1 MSTRVGEATAT
12 SDGRSGETTANANVR
27 QSSRIAQARKRQ
39 FGQDV
44 TNTVGAAPRQVKAP
58 RKVSTAQAQ
67 AQASSSTQAASAT
80 SQGAT
85 SSGQSE
91 FNERRHKRFVKGLKP
106 VSTAE
111 TTTPAFTLETL
122 RATLTSAFS
131 PTSAE
136 TSLQAA
142 MLRAA
147 LTTAKEVRLERVN
160 VNWPVASGLAIP
172 RAASGILVV
181 LQWPR
186 RDNVLVRGVSVEELE
201 RADQPRCHDGD
212 WLTPM
217 RFRDEES
224 EEMCVT
230 GHVLAALVTSLLGSD
245 VSASASGGD
254 GPAAPIRWCDICDF
268 SLDDKQPEYT
278 RKRLTTPKLFARAAR
293 NGADALSLSLAR
305 GEVRSSLV
313 FVFGGVA
320 AKQTKSAILKRAREG
335 LCYVWEVSEASLAAY
350 QLAKDS
356 IVVSNASAIWFVSGV
371 NSGKTYVVVFG
382 PALQELR
389 PGSRAGWKDIG
400 TGILTTVHL
409 LLDLARR
416 CCWSPEAAAEAAKGM
431 RRALG
436 SICGKRSKELGVG
449 VHEQVDGVYI
459 HSVRGGENARDLGV
473 GAHERVDGVY
483 VNKVR
488 GGKLGGKRAKELG
501 VGAHKR
507 VDGVYVNAGRR
518 GENSRDLGV
527 GIHKQVD
534 GVYVNKVR
542 RGKLGGKLAKEL
554 GVGAHKR
561 VDGVYVNAGRRGKL
575 RRPLVDSVSA
585 KKHTTTK
592 LNKLDKDGPD
602 ALTQAEL
609 KQLEAKVT
617 SELIAWKRILER
629 KLTPRKF
636 TAETAREFVKVA
648 ADAADELRTNL
659 KGTPVLPFIV
669 KKLRSKYSVP
679 KSLSQDNICDAL
691 GCFNK
696 CKHFLHVLDE

>member
-488 GGKLGGKRAKELG
+488 GGELGGKLGGKRAKELG
-501 VGAHKR
+501 VGAHERVDGVYVHAVRGGGLGGTRSKELGVGIHER
-507 VDGVYVNAGRR
+507 VDGVYVNR
-518 GENSRDLGV
+518 V
-527 GIHKQVD
+527 C
-534 GVYVNKVR
+534 
-542 RGKLGGKLAKEL
+542 GGKI
-554 GVGAHKR
+554 
-561 VDGVYVNAGRRGKL
+561 RG
-575 RRPLVDSVSA
+575 PLVDSVSA

>member
-58 RKVSTAQAQ
+58 RKATASSTAQAQAQ
-67 AQASSSTQAASAT
+67 AQASSSTQAASAA
-80 SQGAT
+80 SRHAKFAT
-85 SSGQSE
+85 
-91 FNERRHKRFVKGLKP
+91 GLKP
-106 VSTAE
+106 VSAAE
-111 TTTPAFTLETL
+111 TTPAFTLETL

-147 LTTAKEVRLERVN
+147 LTTAKEVRLEQVN

-181 LQWPR
+181 CQWPR

-217 RFRDEES
+217 RFRVEERDEL
-224 EEMCVT
+224 CVT
-230 GHVLAALVTSLLGSD
+230 GHVLSALVTSLLGSD
-245 VSASASGGD
+245 VSASASASGGD

-268 SLDDKQPEYT
+268 SLDDTQQKYT
-278 RKRLTTPKLFARAAR
+278 GGRLTTPKLFARAAR

-320 AKQTKSAILKRAREG
+320 AKQTKTAILKRARRG
-335 LCYVWEVSEASLAAY
+335 FCYVWEVSEASLAAY

-356 IVVSNASAIWFVSGV
+356 IVVSNASAIWFVQGV
-371 NSGKTYVVVFG
+371 NGGKTYVVVFG

-389 PGSRAGWKDIG
+389 PGSRAEWKHIG
-400 TGILTTVHL
+400 TGIITTVHL

-416 CCWSPEAAAEAAKGM
+416 RCWSPEAAAEAAKGM

-436 SICGKRSKELGVG
+436 SICGKRAKELGVG

-459 HSVRGGENARDLGV
+459 HAVRGGENARDLGVGIHEQVDDVYIHSVRGGELGGKRAKELGV

-483 VNKVR
+483 VN
-488 GGKLGGKRAKELG
+488 
-501 VGAHKR
+501 R
-507 VDGVYVNAGRR
+507 VCG
-518 GENSRDLGV
+518 
-527 GIHKQVD
+527 
-534 GVYVNKVR
+534 
-542 RGKLGGKLAKEL
+542 
-554 GVGAHKR
+554 
-561 VDGVYVNAGRRGKL
+561 GKL
-575 RRPLVDSVSA
+575 RRPLVDSVNA
-585 KKHTTTK
+585 NKHT
-592 LNKLDKDGPD
+592 LNKLDKGGPD

-609 KQLEAKVT
+609 KQLEAEVT

-648 ADAADELRTNL
+648 ADAAAEFRNTQNL
-659 KGTPVLPFIV
+659 KGTHVLPFIA

-679 KSLSQDNICDAL
+679 LSSLSRDNICDAL

-696 CKHFLHVLDE
+696 YKHFLHVLDE

>member
-58 RKVSTAQAQ
+58 RKATASSTAQAQAQ
-67 AQASSSTQAASAT
+67 AQASSSTQAASAA
-80 SQGAT
+80 SQGAR
-85 SSGQSE
+85 
-91 FNERRHKRFVKGLKP
+91 FNQRRHAKFANHCRPL
-106 VSTAE
+106 SAA
-111 TTTPAFTLETL
+111 TTPAFTLETL

-147 LTTAKEVRLERVN
+147 LTTAKEVRLEQVN

-181 LQWPR
+181 CQWPR

-217 RFRDEES
+217 RFRVEERDEL
-224 EEMCVT
+224 CVT
-230 GHVLAALVTSLLGSD
+230 GHVLSALVTSLLGSD
-245 VSASASGGD
+245 VSASASASGGD

-268 SLDDKQPEYT
+268 SLDDTQPKYT
-278 RKRLTTPKLFARAAR
+278 GGRLTTPKLFARAAR

-320 AKQTKSAILKRAREG
+320 AKQTKTAILKRARED
-335 LCYVWEVSEASLAAY
+335 LYVWEVSEASLAAY

-356 IVVSNASAIWFVSGV
+356 IVVSNASAIWFVQGV
-371 NSGKTYVVVFG
+371 NGGKTYVVVFG

-389 PGSRAGWKDIG
+389 PGSRAEWKHIG
-400 TGILTTVHL
+400 TGIITTVHL
-409 LLDLARR
+409 LLDLAAR
-416 CCWSPEAAAEAAKGM
+416 CGWSPEAAAEAAKGM

-436 SICGKRSKELGVG
+436 SICGKRAKELGVG
-449 VHEQVDGVYI
+449 I
-459 HSVRGGENARDLGV
+459 
-473 GAHERVDGVY
+473 HERVDGVY
-483 VNKVR
+483 VNRVS
-488 GGKLGGKRAKELG
+488 GGKL
-501 VGAHKR
+501 
-507 VDGVYVNAGRR
+507 R
-518 GENSRDLGV
+518 G
-527 GIHKQVD
+527 
-534 GVYVNKVR
+534 
-542 RGKLGGKLAKEL
+542 
-554 GVGAHKR
+554 
-561 VDGVYVNAGRRGKL
+561 
-575 RRPLVDSVSA
+575 PLVDSVNA
-585 KKHTTTK
+585 NKHT
-592 LNKLDKDGPD
+592 LNKLDKGGPD

-609 KQLEAKVT
+609 KLLEAKAT
-617 SELIAWKRILER
+617 CDLIAWKRILER

-648 ADAADELRTNL
+648 ADAAAEFRNTQNL
-659 KGTPVLPFIV
+659 KGTHVLPFIA

-679 KSLSQDNICDAL
+679 LSSLSRDNICDAL

-696 CKHFLHVLDE
+696 YKHFLHVLDE

>member
-58 RKVSTAQAQ
+58 RKATASSTAQAQAQ
-67 AQASSSTQAASAT
+67 AQASSSTQAASAA
-80 SQGAT
+80 SQGAR
-85 SSGQSE
+85 
-91 FNERRHKRFVKGLKP
+91 FNQRRHAKFATGLKP
-106 VSTAE
+106 VSAAE
-111 TTTPAFTLETL
+111 TTPAFTLETL

-147 LTTAKEVRLERVN
+147 LTTAKEVRLEQVN

-172 RAASGILVV
+172 RAASGILVL

-217 RFRDEES
+217 RFRVEERDEL
-224 EEMCVT
+224 CVT
-230 GHVLAALVTSLLGSD
+230 GHVLSALVTSLLGSD
-245 VSASASGGD
+245 VSASASASGGD

-268 SLDDKQPEYT
+268 SLDDTQPKYT
-278 RKRLTTPKLFARAAR
+278 GGRLTTPKLFARAAR

-320 AKQTKSAILKRAREG
+320 AKQTKTAILKRARQG
-335 LCYVWEVSEASLAAY
+335 FCYVWEVSEASLAAY

-356 IVVSNASAIWFVSGV
+356 IVVSNASAIWFVQGV
-371 NSGKTYVVVFG
+371 NGGKTYVVVFG

-389 PGSRAGWKDIG
+389 PGSRAEWKHIG
-400 TGILTTVHL
+400 TGIITTVHL

-416 CCWSPEAAAEAAKGM
+416 CHWSPEAAAEAAKGM

-436 SICGKRSKELGVG
+436 SICGKRAKELGVGIHEQVDGVYVHAARGGENARDLGVG
-449 VHEQVDGVYI
+449 VHEQVDGVYV
-459 HSVRGGENARDLGV
+459 HAARGGENARDLGVGIHEQVDGVYVHAARGGELGGKRAKELGV

-483 VNKVR
+483 VN
-488 GGKLGGKRAKELG
+488 
-501 VGAHKR
+501 R
-507 VDGVYVNAGRR
+507 VCG
-518 GENSRDLGV
+518 
-527 GIHKQVD
+527 
-534 GVYVNKVR
+534 
-542 RGKLGGKLAKEL
+542 
-554 GVGAHKR
+554 
-561 VDGVYVNAGRRGKL
+561 GKL
-575 RRPLVDSVSA
+575 RRPLVDSVNA
-585 KKHTTTK
+585 NKHT
-592 LNKLDKDGPD
+592 LNKLDKGGPD

-648 ADAADELRTNL
+648 ADAADEFRTTPNL
-659 KGTPVLPFIV
+659 KGTHVLPFIA

-679 KSLSQDNICDAL
+679 LSSLSQGNICYAL

-696 CKHFLHVLDE
+696 YKHFLHVLDE

>member
-58 RKVSTAQAQ
+58 RKATASSTAQAQAQ
-67 AQASSSTQAASAT
+67 AQASSSTQAASAA
-80 SQGAT
+80 SQGAR
-85 SSGQSE
+85 
-91 FNERRHKRFVKGLKP
+91 FNQRRHAKFATGLKP
-106 VSTAE
+106 VSAAE
-111 TTTPAFTLETL
+111 TTPAFTLETL

-147 LTTAKEVRLERVN
+147 LTTAKEVRLEQVN

-181 LQWPR
+181 CQWPR

-217 RFRDEES
+217 RFRVEERDEL
-224 EEMCVT
+224 CVT
-230 GHVLAALVTSLLGSD
+230 GHVLSALVTSLLGSD
-245 VSASASGGD
+245 VSASASASGGD

-268 SLDDKQPEYT
+268 SLDDTQPTYT
-278 RKRLTTPKLFARAAR
+278 GKRLTTPKLFARAAR

-320 AKQTKSAILKRAREG
+320 AKQTKTAILKRARRG
-335 LCYVWEVSEASLAAY
+335 FCYVWEVSEASLAAY

-356 IVVSNASAIWFVSGV
+356 IVVSNASAIWFVQGV
-371 NSGKTYVVVFG
+371 NGGKTYVVVFG

-389 PGSRAGWKDIG
+389 PGSRAEWKHIG
-400 TGILTTVHL
+400 TGIITTVHL

-436 SICGKRSKELGVG
+436 SICGKRAKELGVG
-449 VHEQVDGVYI
+449 VHEQVDGVYV
-459 HSVRGGENARDLGV
+459 HAVRGGE
-473 GAHERVDGVY
+473 
-483 VNKVR
+483 
-488 GGKLGGKRAKELG
+488 LGGKRAKELG
-501 VGAHKR
+501 VGVHKR
-507 VDGVYVNAGRR
+507 VDGVYVN
-518 GENSRDLGV
+518 
-527 GIHKQVD
+527 QVS
-534 GVYVNKVR
+534 
-542 RGKLGGKLAKEL
+542 GGKL
-554 GVGAHKR
+554 
-561 VDGVYVNAGRRGKL
+561 RG
-575 RRPLVDSVSA
+575 PLVDSVNA
-585 KKHTTTK
+585 NKHT

-617 SELIAWKRILER
+617 SELIAWKRSLNN
-629 KLTPRKF
+629 
-636 TAETAREFVKVA
+636 
-648 ADAADELRTNL
+648 LRT
-659 KGTPVLPFIV
+659 GC
-669 KKLRSKYSVP
+669 RG
-679 KSLSQDNICDAL
+679 DA
-691 GCFNK
+691 K
-696 CKHFLHVLDE
+696 

>member
-67 AQASSSTQAASAT
+67 APASSSTQAASAT

-85 SSGQSE
+85 SSGQSD
-91 FNERRHKRFVKGLKP
+91 FDERAHKRFVKGLKP
-106 VSTAE
+106 VSAAE
-111 TTTPAFTLETL
+111 TTPAFTLETL

-356 IVVSNASAIWFVSGV
+356 IIVSNASAIWFVQRVDG
-371 NSGKTYVVVFG
+371 GKTYVVVFG

-389 PGSRAGWKDIG
+389 PGSRAGWKNIG

-449 VHEQVDGVYI
+449 VHEQVDGVYV
-459 HSVRGGENARDLGV
+459 HSVRG
-473 GAHERVDGVY
+473 
-483 VNKVR
+483 
-488 GGKLGGKRAKELG
+488 
-501 VGAHKR
+501 
-507 VDGVYVNAGRR
+507 

-691 GCFNK
+691 GCFNN

>member
-58 RKVSTAQAQ
+58 RKATASSTAQAQAQ
-67 AQASSSTQAASAT
+67 AQASSSTQAASAA
-80 SQGAT
+80 SRHAKFAT
-85 SSGQSE
+85 
-91 FNERRHKRFVKGLKP
+91 GLKP
-106 VSTAE
+106 VSAAE
-111 TTTPAFTLETL
+111 TTPAFTLETL

-147 LTTAKEVRLERVN
+147 LTTAKEVRLEQVN

-181 LQWPR
+181 CQWPR

-217 RFRDEES
+217 RFRVEERDEL
-224 EEMCVT
+224 CVT
-230 GHVLAALVTSLLGSD
+230 GHVLSALVTSLLGSD
-245 VSASASGGD
+245 VSASASASGGD

-268 SLDDKQPEYT
+268 SLDDNQQKYT
-278 RKRLTTPKLFARAAR
+278 GGRLTTPKLFARAAR

-320 AKQTKSAILKRAREG
+320 AKQTKTAILKRARRG
-335 LCYVWEVSEASLAAY
+335 FCYVWEVSEASLAAY

-356 IVVSNASAIWFVSGV
+356 IVVSNASAIWFVQGV
-371 NSGKTYVVVFG
+371 NGGKTYVVVFG

-389 PGSRAGWKDIG
+389 PGSRAEWKHIG
-400 TGILTTVHL
+400 TGIITTVHL

-416 CCWSPEAAAEAAKGM
+416 LCWSPEAAAEAAKGM
-431 RRALG
+431 KRALG
-436 SICGKRSKELGVG
+436 SICGKLGGKRAKELGVG
-449 VHEQVDGVYI
+449 VHEQVDGVYV
-459 HSVRGGENARDLGV
+459 HAVRGGELGGKRAKKLGV
-473 GAHERVDGVY
+473 GIHERVDGVY
-483 VNKVR
+483 VN
-488 GGKLGGKRAKELG
+488 
-501 VGAHKR
+501 R
-507 VDGVYVNAGRR
+507 VCG
-518 GENSRDLGV
+518 
-527 GIHKQVD
+527 
-534 GVYVNKVR
+534 
-542 RGKLGGKLAKEL
+542 
-554 GVGAHKR
+554 
-561 VDGVYVNAGRRGKL
+561 GKL
-575 RRPLVDSVSA
+575 RRPLVDSVNA
-585 KKHTTTK
+585 NKHT
-592 LNKLDKDGPD
+592 LNKLDKGGPD

-609 KQLEAKVT
+609 KQLEAEVT

-648 ADAADELRTNL
+648 ADAAAEFRTTPNL
-659 KGTPVLPFIV
+659 KGKPVLPFIA
-669 KKLRSKYSVP
+669 KKLRSKYSMP
-679 KSLSQDNICDAL
+679 LSSLSQGNICYAL

-696 CKHFLHVLDE
+696 YKHFLHVLDE

>member
-58 RKVSTAQAQ
+58 RKATASSTAQAQAQ
-67 AQASSSTQAASAT
+67 AQASSSTQAASAA
-80 SQGAT
+80 SRHAKFAT
-85 SSGQSE
+85 
-91 FNERRHKRFVKGLKP
+91 GLKP
-106 VSTAE
+106 VSAAE
-111 TTTPAFTLETL
+111 TTPAFTLETL

-147 LTTAKEVRLERVN
+147 LTTAKEVRLEQVN

-181 LQWPR
+181 CQWPR

-217 RFRDEES
+217 RFRVEERDEL
-224 EEMCVT
+224 CVT
-230 GHVLAALVTSLLGSD
+230 GHVLSALVTSLLGSD
-245 VSASASGGD
+245 VSASASASGGD

-268 SLDDKQPEYT
+268 SLDDTQQKYT
-278 RKRLTTPKLFARAAR
+278 GGRLTTPKLFARAAR

-320 AKQTKSAILKRAREG
+320 AKQTKTAILKRARQG
-335 LCYVWEVSEASLAAY
+335 FCYVWEVSEASLAAY

-356 IVVSNASAIWFVSGV
+356 IVVSNASAIWFVQGV
-371 NSGKTYVVVFG
+371 NGGKTYVVVFG

-389 PGSRAGWKDIG
+389 PGSRAEWKHIG
-400 TGILTTVHL
+400 TGIITTVHL

-436 SICGKRSKELGVG
+436 SICGKRAKELGVG
-449 VHEQVDGVYI
+449 IHEQVDGVYV
-459 HSVRGGENARDLGV
+459 HA
-473 GAHERVDGVY
+473 A
-483 VNKVR
+483 R
-488 GGKLGGKRAKELG
+488 GGKLGGKRAKKLG
-501 VGAHKR
+501 VGIHER
-507 VDGVYVNAGRR
+507 VDGVYVN
-518 GENSRDLGV
+518 
-527 GIHKQVD
+527 
-534 GVYVNKVR
+534 
-542 RGKLGGKLAKEL
+542 
-554 GVGAHKR
+554 R
-561 VDGVYVNAGRRGKL
+561 VCGGKL
-575 RRPLVDSVSA
+575 RRPLVDSVNA
-585 KKHTTTK
+585 NKHT
-592 LNKLDKDGPD
+592 LNKLDKGGPD

-609 KQLEAKVT
+609 KQLEAEVT

-648 ADAADELRTNL
+648 ADAAHEFRTTQNL
-659 KGTPVLPFIV
+659 KGKPVLPFIV

-679 KSLSQDNICDAL
+679 LSSLSRDNICDAL
-691 GCFNK
+691 GCFNN

>member
-58 RKVSTAQAQ
+58 RKATASSTAQAQAQ
-67 AQASSSTQAASAT
+67 AQASSSTQAASAA
-80 SQGAT
+80 SRHAKFAT
-85 SSGQSE
+85 
-91 FNERRHKRFVKGLKP
+91 GLKP
-106 VSTAE
+106 VSAAE
-111 TTTPAFTLETL
+111 TTPAFTLETL

-147 LTTAKEVRLERVN
+147 LTTAKEVRLEQVN

-181 LQWPR
+181 CQWPR

-217 RFRDEES
+217 RFRVEERDEL
-224 EEMCVT
+224 CVT
-230 GHVLAALVTSLLGSD
+230 GHVLSALVTSLLGSD
-245 VSASASGGD
+245 VSASASASGGD

-268 SLDDKQPEYT
+268 SLDDEQPKYKCT
-278 RKRLTTPKLFARAAR
+278 GKRLTTPKLFARAAR
-293 NGADALSLSLAR
+293 NGADALSSSLAR

-320 AKQTKSAILKRAREG
+320 AKQTKTAILKRARRG
-335 LCYVWEVSEASLAAY
+335 FCYVWEVSEASLAAY

-356 IVVSNASAIWFVSGV
+356 IVVSNASAIWFVQGV
-371 NSGKTYVVVFG
+371 NGGKTYVVVFG

-389 PGSRAGWKDIG
+389 PGSRAEWKHIG
-400 TGILTTVHL
+400 TGIITTVHL
-409 LLDLARR
+409 LLDLAAR
-416 CCWSPEAAAEAAKGM
+416 CGWSPEAAAEAAKGM

-436 SICGKRSKELGVG
+436 SICGKLGGKRAKELGVG

-459 HSVRGGENARDLGV
+459 HAVRGGENARDLGVGIHEQVDDVYIHSVRGGELGGKRAKELGV

-483 VNKVR
+483 VHAA
-488 GGKLGGKRAKELG
+488 RAKELG
-501 VGAHKR
+501 VGVHERVDDVYVHAARGGENARDLGVGIHER
-507 VDGVYVNAGRR
+507 VDGVYVN
-518 GENSRDLGV
+518 
-527 GIHKQVD
+527 
-534 GVYVNKVR
+534 
-542 RGKLGGKLAKEL
+542 
-554 GVGAHKR
+554 R
-561 VDGVYVNAGRRGKL
+561 VCGGKL
-575 RRPLVDSVSA
+575 RRPLVDSVNA
-585 KKHTTTK
+585 NKHT
-592 LNKLDKDGPD
+592 LNKLDKGGPD

-609 KQLEAKVT
+609 KQLEAEVT

-648 ADAADELRTNL
+648 ADAAAEFRTTPNL
-659 KGTPVLPFIV
+659 KGKPVLPFIA

-679 KSLSQDNICDAL
+679 LSSLSQGNICYAL

-696 CKHFLHVLDE
+696 YKHFLHVLDE

>member
-58 RKVSTAQAQ
+58 RKATASSTAQAQ
-67 AQASSSTQAASAT
+67 ATASSSTQAASAA
-80 SQGAT
+80 SQGARFDDT
-85 SSGQSE
+85 
-91 FNERRHKRFVKGLKP
+91 RHQKFANLLKP
-106 VSTAE
+106 LSAAE
-111 TTTPAFTLETL
+111 TTPAFTLETL

-147 LTTAKEVRLERVN
+147 LTTAKEVRLEQVN

-217 RFRDEES
+217 RFRVEER
-224 EEMCVT
+224 EDMCVT
-230 GHVLAALVTSLLGSD
+230 GHVLSALVTSLLGSD

-268 SLDDKQPEYT
+268 SLDDKQPKYT
-278 RKRLTTPKLFARAAR
+278 GKRLTTPKLFARAAR

-356 IVVSNASAIWFVSGV
+356 IVVSNASDIWFIQRV
-371 NSGKTYVVVFG
+371 NGGKTYVVVFG

-389 PGSRAGWKDIG
+389 PGSRARWKHIG
-400 TGILTTVHL
+400 TGIITTVHL

-436 SICGKRSKELGVG
+436 SICGKRAKELGVG
-449 VHEQVDGVYI
+449 IHEQVDGVYV
-459 HSVRGGENARDLGV
+459 HAVRGGEL
-473 GAHERVDGVY
+473 
-483 VNKVR
+483 
-488 GGKLGGKRAKELG
+488 GGKLGGKHAKELG
-501 VGAHKR
+501 VGIHKR
-507 VDGVYVNAGRR
+507 VDGVYVN
-518 GENSRDLGV
+518 
-527 GIHKQVD
+527 QVS
-534 GVYVNKVR
+534 
-542 RGKLGGKLAKEL
+542 GGKL
-554 GVGAHKR
+554 
-561 VDGVYVNAGRRGKL
+561 RG
-575 RRPLVDSVSA
+575 PLVDSVSD

-609 KQLEAKVT
+609 KLLKAKAT
-617 SELIAWKRILER
+617 YDLIAWKRILER

-648 ADAADELRTNL
+648 ADAAHEFRTTQNPNTM
-659 KGTPVLPFIV
+659 KVLPFIV

-679 KSLSQDNICDAL
+679 LSLSQDNICDAL
-691 GCFNK
+691 GCFNN

>member
-58 RKVSTAQAQ
+58 RKATASSTAQAQAQ
-67 AQASSSTQAASAT
+67 AQASSSTQAASAA
-80 SQGAT
+80 SQGAR
-85 SSGQSE
+85 
-91 FNERRHKRFVKGLKP
+91 FNQRRHAKFATGLKP
-106 VSTAE
+106 VSAAE
-111 TTTPAFTLETL
+111 TTPAFTLETL

-147 LTTAKEVRLERVN
+147 LTTAKEVRLEQVN

-172 RAASGILVV
+172 RAASGILVL

-217 RFRDEES
+217 RFRVEERDEL
-224 EEMCVT
+224 CVT
-230 GHVLAALVTSLLGSD
+230 GHVLSALVTSLLGSD
-245 VSASASGGD
+245 VSASASASGGD

-268 SLDDKQPEYT
+268 SLDDTQQKYT
-278 RKRLTTPKLFARAAR
+278 GGRLTTPKLFARAAR
-293 NGADALSLSLAR
+293 NGADALSSSLAR

-320 AKQTKSAILKRAREG
+320 AKQTKTAILKRARRG
-335 LCYVWEVSEASLAAY
+335 FCYVWEVSEASLAAY

-356 IVVSNASAIWFVSGV
+356 IVVSNASAIWFVQGV
-371 NSGKTYVVVFG
+371 NGGKTYVVVFG

-389 PGSRAGWKDIG
+389 PGSRAEWKHIG
-400 TGILTTVHL
+400 TGIITTVHL

-436 SICGKRSKELGVG
+436 SICGKRAKELGVGIHERVDGVYVHSVRGGELGGKLGGTRSKELGVG
-449 VHEQVDGVYI
+449 VHEQVDGVY
-459 HSVRGGENARDLGV
+459 VN
-473 GAHERVDGVY
+473 RVCG
-483 VNKVR
+483 
-488 GGKLGGKRAKELG
+488 
-501 VGAHKR
+501 
-507 VDGVYVNAGRR
+507 
-518 GENSRDLGV
+518 
-527 GIHKQVD
+527 
-534 GVYVNKVR
+534 
-542 RGKLGGKLAKEL
+542 
-554 GVGAHKR
+554 
-561 VDGVYVNAGRRGKL
+561 GKL
-575 RRPLVDSVSA
+575 RRPLVDSVSD

-602 ALTQAEL
+602 ALTQDEL

-648 ADAADELRTNL
+648 ADAAHEFRTTPNL
-659 KGTPVLPFIV
+659 KGKPVLPFIV

-679 KSLSQDNICDAL
+679 LSSLSQGDICDAL
-691 GCFNK
+691 GCFNN

>member
-201 RADQPRCHDGD
+201 RADHPRCHDGD

-356 IVVSNASAIWFVSGV
+356 IIVSNASAIWFVQRVDG
-371 NSGKTYVVVFG
+371 GKTYVVVFG

-389 PGSRAGWKDIG
+389 PGSRAGWKNIG

-436 SICGKRSKELGVG
+436 SICGKLGGKRAKELGVG
-449 VHEQVDGVYI
+449 IHEQVDDVYI

-473 GAHERVDGVY
+473 GAHER
-483 VNKVR
+483 
-488 GGKLGGKRAKELG
+488 
-501 VGAHKR
+501 
-507 VDGVYVNAGRR
+507 
-518 GENSRDLGV
+518 
-527 GIHKQVD
+527 VD

>member
-58 RKVSTAQAQ
+58 RKATASSTAQAQAQ
-67 AQASSSTQAASAT
+67 AQASSSTQAASAA
-80 SQGAT
+80 SQGAR
-85 SSGQSE
+85 
-91 FNERRHKRFVKGLKP
+91 FNQRRHAKFANHCRPL
-106 VSTAE
+106 SAE
-111 TTTPAFTLETL
+111 TTPAFTLETL

-147 LTTAKEVRLERVN
+147 LTTAKEVRLEQVN

-217 RFRDEES
+217 RFRVEERDEL
-224 EEMCVT
+224 CVT
-230 GHVLAALVTSLLGSD
+230 GHVLSALVTSLLGSD
-245 VSASASGGD
+245 VSASASASGGD

-268 SLDDKQPEYT
+268 SLDDTQQKYT
-278 RKRLTTPKLFARAAR
+278 GGRLTTPKLFARAAR

-320 AKQTKSAILKRAREG
+320 AKSTKTAILKRALEG
-335 LCYVWEVSEASLAAY
+335 FCYVWEVSEASLAAY

-356 IVVSNASAIWFVSGV
+356 IVVSNASAIWFVQGV
-371 NSGKTYVVVFG
+371 NGGKTYVVVFG

-389 PGSRAGWKDIG
+389 PGSRAEWKHIG
-400 TGILTTVHL
+400 TGIITTVHL

-416 CCWSPEAAAEAAKGM
+416 LCWSPEAAAEAVKGM

-436 SICGKRSKELGVG
+436 SICGKLGGKRAKELGVG
-449 VHEQVDGVYI
+449 VHEQVDGVYVHSARGGENARDLGVGI
-459 HSVRGGENARDLGV
+459 HEQVDDVYVHAVRGGENARDLGV
-473 GAHERVDGVY
+473 G
-483 VNKVR
+483 
-488 GGKLGGKRAKELG
+488 
-501 VGAHKR
+501 
-507 VDGVYVNAGRR
+507 
-518 GENSRDLGV
+518 
-527 GIHKQVD
+527 IH
-534 GVYVNKVR
+534 
-542 RGKLGGKLAKEL
+542 
-554 GVGAHKR
+554 
-561 VDGVYVNAGRRGKL
+561 
-575 RRPLVDSVSA
+575 
-585 KKHTTTK
+585 
-592 LNKLDKDGPD
+592 
-602 ALTQAEL
+602 
-609 KQLEAKVT
+609 
-617 SELIAWKRILER
+617 
-629 KLTPRKF
+629 
-636 TAETAREFVKVA
+636 
-648 ADAADELRTNL
+648 
-659 KGTPVLPFIV
+659 
-669 KKLRSKYSVP
+669 
-679 KSLSQDNICDAL
+679 
-691 GCFNK
+691 
-696 CKHFLHVLDE
+696 